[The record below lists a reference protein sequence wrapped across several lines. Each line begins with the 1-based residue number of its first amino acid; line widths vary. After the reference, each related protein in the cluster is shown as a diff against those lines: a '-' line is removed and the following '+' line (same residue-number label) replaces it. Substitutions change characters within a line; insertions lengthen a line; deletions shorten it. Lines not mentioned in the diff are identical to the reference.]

1 MIGEEGRNDKKR
13 RIGDERL
20 HDEVMTCYAASCG
33 LCRRNCPIYDV
44 TGRLVRTL
52 VDRFES
58 AGYHEAVWN
67 GQTDSDAPAAS
78 GPYFYRIATPGG
90 EETRKLILLR

>member
-1 MIGEEGRNDKKR
+1 MPWKALRRSTLTLPVLLTFLFRFGVPEAGRVTLR
-13 RIGDERL
+13 
-20 HDEVMTCYAASCG
+20 
-33 LCRRNCPIYDV
+33 IYDV
-44 TGRLVRTL
+44 AGRLVRTL